1 MVRSFIAILAAF
13 AVLVALPSGHPAR
26 AGAEDVLDRALGT
39 AAATTQ
45 RVGGYT
51 WLEDCGIATRLA
63 PAPGGSAWP
72 RLLAGDAPDGQGSA
86 ALWELGD
93 AGFRGLQQRLESGGA
108 TFEASTA
115 FRFQP
120 RVFPAEIT
128 GNWTRVTLAGGR
140 VAGVVDFSVNERKF
154 AFVFSAI
161 GGDDRLLARRDTVL
175 HETMILPGVKAGS
188 SAPLLLEGRYA
199 SVLPGWQR
207 VGDRFYA
214 KIGGGWLGLRMFQV
228 AETDFVSMAA
238 LQTALESDLLAAGFK
253 PASGSPATVADTSG
267 FLREYSRPDDP
278 YVQRVLYANLAG
290 GYLVALMQAPIA
302 LRDHLESHMAQF
314 VGSITR
320 VDLGGSTGVP
330 APYFN
335 EVRNVRCVA
344 WQSGRQV
351 NWGALFDDARHQPVA
366 WRQDEVAW
374 EITATREGEIVA
386 QKSGATNS
394 SRSLNPLVDADQ
406 RALAIPGDW
415 IGPLE
420 LELKVGTQT
429 ARATVAIR

>member
-1 MVRSFIAILAAF
+1 MGR
-13 AVLVALPSGHPAR
+13 PSR
-26 AGAEDVLDRALGT
+26 AGAADVLDRALGDSI
-39 AAATTQ
+39 AAQQ

-51 WLEDCGIATRLA
+51 WIEDCGIAVKLA
-63 PAPGGSAWP
+63 PAPASTTWP
-72 RLLAGDAPDGQGSA
+72 RLLAGDAPEGQGSA

-93 AGFRGLQQRLESGGA
+93 TGFRGLQQRLESGGA

-115 FRFQP
+115 FRFRP
-120 RVFPAEIT
+120 RAYPAEIT

-140 VAGVVDFSVNERKF
+140 AAGVVDFAANDRKF
-154 AFVFSAI
+154 AFVFASAT
-161 GGDDRLLARRDTVL
+161 GDERLLARRDTVL
-175 HETMILPGVKAGS
+175 HETLIMPGAKAGS
-188 SAPLLLEGRYA
+188 AAPLLLEGRYA
-199 SVLPGWQR
+199 AVLPGWQR

-214 KIGGGWLGLRMFQV
+214 KVGGGWLGLRMFQV
-228 AETDFVSMAA
+228 AETDFVSMAG
-238 LQTALESDLLAAGFK
+238 LQTALEGDLLAAGFK
-253 PASGSPATVADTSG
+253 PASGNPARVAETSG

-302 LRDHLESHMAQF
+302 LRDHLEAHMAQF
-314 VGSITR
+314 VASIAR
-320 VDLGGSTGVP
+320 VDLGGMSGVP

-351 NWGALFDDARHQPVA
+351 IWGALFDDARHQPVA

-374 EITATREGEIVA
+374 AITATREGEIVA

-415 IGPLE
+415 TGPVE

-429 ARATVAIR
+429 ARATVAMR